1 MPTPARGRGSRAE
14 RPGGRLWLPRQTA
27 PRPRAPAGRGLARS
41 RTGGW
46 LAWCC
51 PDPPRTIR
59 HERWWN
65 VALRTVHLVGFGL
78 LLGGHAWGIEPASL
92 KATLWTVILSGAGL
106 MALELFK
113 TARWLAL
120 GKGLAVLLKLGL
132 LLLVPVFW
140 EARLPLLLAVT
151 VIASVGAHM
160 PSRYR
165 HYSILDRR
173 VLDPAA
179 VPSGDGARD
188 RA

>member
-1 MPTPARGRGSRAE
+1 M
-14 RPGGRLWLPRQTA
+14 
-27 PRPRAPAGRGLARS
+27 
-41 RTGGW
+41 

-65 VALRTVHLVGFGL
+65 VTLRTVHLVGFGL
-78 LLGGHAWGIEPASL
+78 LLGGHAWGVEPASL
-92 KATLWTVILSGAGL
+92 ETTLWTVILSGAGL

-113 TARWLAL
+113 TARWLVL
-120 GKGLAVLLKLGL
+120 GKGVAVLLKLGL
-132 LLLVPVFW
+132 LLLVPFFW

-151 VIASVGAHM
+151 VIASIGAHM

-165 HYSILDRR
+165 HYSLLDRR

-179 VPSGDGARD
+179 TSSSDAAGDPA
-188 RA
+188 

>member
-1 MPTPARGRGSRAE
+1 
-14 RPGGRLWLPRQTA
+14 
-27 PRPRAPAGRGLARS
+27 
-41 RTGGW
+41 
-46 LAWCC
+46 
-51 PDPPRTIR
+51 
-59 HERWWN
+59 
-65 VALRTVHLVGFGL
+65 
-78 LLGGHAWGIEPASL
+78 
-92 KATLWTVILSGAGL
+92 

-113 TARWLAL
+113 TARWLVL

-165 HYSILDRR
+165 HYSLLDRR